1 MICFDSAPRLPQNV
15 TLRKDPFSPT
25 LRISWKLKTGSEQDS
40 VSVRVC
46 RPELCPAEVF
56 TIKKRRGEIPFVY
69 LINTELLAQEV
80 NYSFAVF
87 ATSYKLNGP
96 LSSPVTFTTGE

>member
-1 MICFDSAPRLPQNV
+1 MALS
-15 TLRKDPFSPT
+15 KDPYSPT
-25 LRISWKLKTGSEQDS
+25 LRISWKLKPGSEQDY
-40 VSVRVC
+40 VSVTES
-46 RPELCPAEVF
+46 RPELSPEK
-56 TIKKRRGEIPFVY
+56 TYKIRKRRGEIPSVY

-96 LSSPVTFTTGE
+96 LSSPVTFTTGV